1 MGNPNFKL
9 NLTFLMLRRFSNFNK
24 TNNTKSFFRNFV
36 YQRTDKPSVFRIINF
51 YDTDHRLSLNQVS
64 PTFYK
69 NEDDSYSLSR
79 SGLIFLN
86 ISYPMSIE
94 QTIQLVLSD
103 QKEKLVMQTRKH
115 SINQKKLVMNFND
128 KFVDVVIYTPK
139 EGSGSGSA
147 NLFDKQAV
155 SSFDK
160 NTEYDSKLENTATPK
175 EETSERF
182 QDEETKPETDSETK
196 SETTKAIQDNIDW
209 EKNMA
214 FKLPKHKFG
223 LMKLLVKDAIPR
235 LQGWRFEEQPVF
247 KGEQNF
253 TTHSKPLTQRVNEE

>member
-86 ISYPMSIE
+86 ISNPNREFVSYPMSIE
-94 QTIQLVLSD
+94 QTIQLVLAD

-115 SINQKKLVMNFND
+115 SINQKKLVMNYND
-128 KFVDVVIYTPK
+128 KFVDVVI
-139 EGSGSGSA
+139 E
-147 NLFDKQAV
+147 
-155 SSFDK
+155 
-160 NTEYDSKLENTATPK
+160 TPK

-196 SETTKAIQDNIDW
+196 SETTKDIQDNIDW